1 MHPPPPQKKKTFTR
15 TLQYP
20 TSPNPDAQKG
30 ASGLRGAGLDREVTA
45 KRVYLGPQQPS
56 VLRMYIPKSR
66 YGALTLKNS
75 RISLGLRWGL
85 DPPKTPKKPCRTLL
99 QALKSLCR
107 QNPRPQPLPQILS
120 TPRDYLAHLKS
131 LHSYYLLAVNSTFQ
145 LLGFL

>member
-1 MHPPPPQKKKTFTR
+1 MLETLCTLPPQKKKKPLHEPYS
-15 TLQYP
+15 TLQ
-20 TSPNPDAQKG
+20 SPNPDAQKG

-99 QALKSLCR
+99 QAFEE
-107 QNPRPQPLPQILS
+107 PLPTEPQTATVTTDPLNPERL
-120 TPRDYLAHLKS
+120 TGPFE
-131 LHSYYLLAVNSTFQ
+131 VPT
-145 LLGFL
+145 